1 VHIVELQE
9 LGVAP
14 KGDPALLFNMIRVSS
29 GGLLALA
36 QEIKGTS
43 DVDLDAPGAVDE
55 LADMIIRV
63 FLPGDMPEK
72 LKPA

>member
-1 VHIVELQE
+1 
-9 LGVAP
+9 
-14 KGDPALLFNMIRVSS
+14 MIRVTS

-43 DVDLDAPGAVDE
+43 GVDLEAPGVVDE

-63 FLPGDMPEK
+63 YLPGQMPE
-72 LKPA
+72 PAAA